1 MSGHRADNNFARRST
16 DLAET
21 RDRKAPSCVRSGREE
36 AMASLVTRKCEIMKN
51 PPRQGN
57 KTKAEEES
65 NPNVAKRCADLLSKF
80 EFGVAVVFLKT
91 WGTPLN
97 H

>member
-1 MSGHRADNNFARRST
+1 
-16 DLAET
+16 
-21 RDRKAPSCVRSGREE
+21 
-36 AMASLVTRKCEIMKN
+36 MKN